1 MKLLVMFAAAAAV
14 FALALPGESF
24 AQGAMRG
31 GYGMRYDTQTVET
44 VSGEVIAVEK
54 VAYGRR
60 GYYGVHLMLKTAQGD
75 LQVDLGPSWFVN
87 RQSVKIRPH
96 DVIEVTGSRVTYGG
110 KPSVIAAEVKKG
122 GEMLR
127 LREADGLPLWRRHKG
142 GWRRGR

>member
-1 MKLLVMFAAAAAV
+1 MRLFVAFAAAAAMA
-14 FALALPGESF
+14 ALALPTESF

-60 GYYGVHLMLKTAQGD
+60 GHYGVHLVLKTAQGE

-87 RQSVKIRPH
+87 RQPMKIRPH
-96 DVIEVTGSRVTYGG
+96 DAIEVTGSRVTRQG
-110 KPSVIAAEVKKG
+110 KPALIAAEVKKG

-142 GWRRGR
+142 GWPRGR